1 MWLRLTNIWDSISR
15 FYSPIAVQSV
25 STFVVIVCRW
35 RDVRVCIYLTFYW
48 NLRIHVLKLF
58 HIHDHVIAYGQST
71 LPICTAIFSRTNKKT
86 HKNHSMDG
94 NTVMLFIK
102 HHLVAYHVYIE
113 YIVSTYHKMPF
124 LICIIFQMCMHAS
137 MLIFKKYELRNFT
150 GS

>member
-1 MWLRLTNIWDSISR
+1 MTMLLLMVKARSR
-15 FYSPIAVQSV
+15 YVLPSSVVQ
-25 STFVVIVCRW
+25 I
-35 RDVRVCIYLTFYW
+35 
-48 NLRIHVLKLF
+48 
-58 HIHDHVIAYGQST
+58 
-71 LPICTAIFSRTNKKT
+71 KKT